1 MKNLT
6 KALITLKSAS
16 IGQIRAYA
24 GEVQY
29 QLISDGYDAA
39 RSWATGRFLDE
50 EEWQDACQSA
60 DEAQNNAHHA
70 AAPFRWIAFY
80 SEVERASE
88 LFRAL
93 AEGWRRCLEYFEG
106 FDPMAEAQMILDL
119 MAARITLNLEDV
131 AEEGGAE

>member
-1 MKNLT
+1 MQNLPQ
-6 KALITLKSAS
+6 ALIALKGAT

-24 GEVQY
+24 ADLEYGVR
-29 QLISDGYDAA
+29 AA
-39 RSWATGRFLDE
+39 AFDTANGFTRGRFLDE

-93 AEGWRRCLEYFEG
+93 AEGWRRAEQYCGSGEW
-106 FDPMAEAQMILDL
+106 DADIEAQEILREPER
-119 MAARITLNLEDV
+119 ASEEEV
-131 AEEGGAE
+131 A

>member
-6 KALITLKSAS
+6 KALITLKGAT
-16 IGQIRAYA
+16 IEQIRAYA
-24 GEVQY
+24 DEVQY

-39 RSWATGRFLDE
+39 RSWTTGRFDDE
-50 EEWQDACQSA
+50 QEWQDACQSA

-93 AEGWRRCLEYFEG
+93 AEGWRRAEQYCDSGEW
-106 FDPMAEAQMILDL
+106 DAVIEAQEILREVER
-119 MAARITLNLEDV
+119 ASEEEV
-131 AEEGGAE
+131 A

>member
-6 KALITLKSAS
+6 KALITLKSAT
-16 IGQIRAYA
+16 IAQIRAY
-24 GEVQY
+24 
-29 QLISDGYDAA
+29 
-39 RSWATGRFLDE
+39 
-50 EEWQDACQSA
+50 A

-93 AEGWRRCLEYFEG
+93 AEGWRR
-106 FDPMAEAQMILDL
+106 AEQYCGSGEWDADVEARAILAEVEE
-119 MAARITLNLEDV
+119 AAV
-131 AEEGGAE
+131 